1 MNTSDNSINALDI
14 PEWIENLIRKYYP
27 PDSLAYTYYY
37 THCLKVTELAIEIF
51 NRKSGLQIDR
61 EMVIAGGMLHDIGI
75 VMTHAPEIGCFGD
88 YPYIAHTYLGREL
101 LEKEGYPDIAPICE
115 RHVGTGLSREDI
127 INSNFPLPHRDMLP
141 LTLEEKLICYADK
154 FYSKSEKHLTHQ
166 RSIEEIRK
174 KVVKYG
180 TDKLGQFEALHELF
194 G

>member
-1 MNTSDNSINALDI
+1 MNRSDNSINALDI
-14 PEWIENLIRKYYP
+14 PVWIENLIRKYYP

-37 THCLKVTELAIEIF
+37 THCLKVTELAVEIL
-51 NRKSGLQIDR
+51 NRKSGLHIDR

-75 VMTHAPEIGCFGD
+75 VMTRAPEIGCFGD

-101 LEKEGYPDIAPICE
+101 LEKEGYPDIAPVCE

-127 INSNFPLPHRDMLP
+127 IKSNFPLPHRDMLP

-154 FYSKSEKHLTHQ
+154 FYSKSEKHLTQ
-166 RSIEEIRK
+166 KRSIEDIRK
-174 KVVKYG
+174 KVIKYG
-180 TDKLGQFEALHELF
+180 ADKLGQFEALHQLF